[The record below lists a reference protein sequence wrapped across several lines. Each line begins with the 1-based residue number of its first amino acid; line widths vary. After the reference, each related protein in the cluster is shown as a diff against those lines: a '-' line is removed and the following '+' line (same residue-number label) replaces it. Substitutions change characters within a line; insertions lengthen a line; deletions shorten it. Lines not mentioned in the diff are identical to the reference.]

1 MQCKIN
7 VVVVAVS
14 HNYLLT
20 KLVFLVYVLAFR
32 GRHHPGS
39 FWRVSLGH
47 FSIFFC
53 ECIKNFLA
61 SFVILAFQYLIFQ
74 SWEAVRPSAQLGALR
89 WRERISGKEK
99 SYCFWSD
106 EKAPRGTWP
115 SKHGRGRRSIWAI
128 YWSAKIIARFSVS
141 LNGFTSRELQLMIHI
156 ILINISLPSL
166 LIYFF
171 QKVLISTSTN
181 ELMRSVVAN
190 GFWENCSGVI
200 SALIFFTQ
208 VPTIAVLGSGGGYR
222 ATTGFSAAC
231 RALEEL
237 GLLDCVTY
245 LTGLS
250 GSAW

>member
-7 VVVVAVS
+7 VVGVAVS

-20 KLVFLVYVLAFR
+20 KLVFFVYVLAFR

-115 SKHGRGRRSIWAI
+115 SKHGRGRKSIWAI
-128 YWSAKIIARFSVS
+128 YWSAKIIGSVVS
-141 LNGFTSRELQLMIHI
+141 LVERVHNQRIAVDDLCNTHKHQFTKLAYI
-156 ILINISLPSL
+156 
-166 LIYFF
+166 FF
-171 QKVLISTSTN
+171 PRKFWSVLA
-181 ELMRSVVAN
+181 LMRSVVAK
-190 GFWENCSGVI
+190 GFCENCSGVI
-200 SALIFFTQ
+200 STLFCCTQ